1 MNKMNQTTLRYSEP
15 LLRAAVRAFCVRA
28 VVRGLGLR
36 FFVVLVIVIACV
48 TALLAQGAR
57 GWAVPLMLSA
67 LLFVALFIVSIYV
80 AHFRNTLGTFRRM
93 RRPESTLS
101 FDEEQFTLAS
111 ELGSATLPW
120 SAVTE
125 VWRYPRFWLLLL
137 SRNQFVT
144 LPIECLD
151 QNAQEL
157 ITRKTGG

>member
-1 MNKMNQTTLRYSEP
+1 MNQTTLRYSEP
-15 LLRAAVRAFCVRA
+15 LLRAAVRAFCFRA

-36 FFVVLVIVIACV
+36 FFVVLAIGIACL
-48 TALLAQGAR
+48 TALVVQRDR
-57 GWAVPLMLSA
+57 GWAVPFMLST
-67 LLFVALFIVSIYV
+67 LFFVALFIASIYV

-111 ELGSATLPW
+111 ELGRATLPW

-137 SRNQFVT
+137 TRNQFVT

-151 QNAQEL
+151 AEAREF